1 MHQSMSK
8 ILKFEDSRKTKK
20 PEYLEIKTFFLRR
33 KFFFHYTLRA
43 KLCQKTY
50 FSGHNFFFL
59 FIL

>member
-43 KLCQKTY
+43 KL
-50 FSGHNFFFL
+50 
-59 FIL
+59 